1 MRNRQQVIIFNSM
14 LIAAILALY
23 TYHKW
28 DSWFS
33 AQDIMRSDVN
43 LPDLTAVTVKQD
55 NFDQDGNK
63 EYELRAESMLQY
75 LASDRNLMIR
85 PDITLFQDR
94 VATWQTSSAEAVSDS
109 EGEELHLTG
118 NVIIKQVNFA
128 EKGLKEAPTLETDT
142 LLLRPKE
149 SFATTDD
156 KVIIRQSGIYIEATG
171 LEADLN
177 TNRITLREKVT
188 SIYEPDKS

>member
-1 MRNRQQVIIFNSM
+1 MKTRQQIFIFNT
-14 LIAAILALY
+14 LLTLAVLALY

-28 DSWFS
+28 DAWF
-33 AQDIMRSDVN
+33 APQDVISSDVD
-43 LPDLTAVTVKQD
+43 LPDLTAITVKQD

-75 LASDRNLMIR
+75 LATDRNLMIR
-85 PDITLFQDR
+85 PDITLFQET
-94 VATWQTSSAEAVSDS
+94 VATWQTSSAEAVSDN

-118 NVIIKQVNFA
+118 NVVIKQINFA
-128 EKGLKEAPTLETDT
+128 EKGLKEAPTLETET
-142 LLLRPKE
+142 LLLKPKE

-156 KVIIRQSGIYIEATG
+156 RVIIRQSGIYIEATG